1 MFSRFPSHSYRSKD
15 FSNFS
20 FNLHVL
26 ILISLFFLFCFH
38 AISRKERLN
47 CTYVMNIASRFLRF
61 SCVILIDNE

>member
-20 FNLHVL
+20 FNLDVF
-26 ILISLFFLFCFH
+26 LISLFFLFCFH

-47 CTYVMNIASRFLRF
+47 CTYVMNIASRFLSIF
-61 SCVILIDNE
+61 VCYIN